1 MKSLIIE
8 RPEKQSAAQRFGFGL
23 LTIAF
28 WGLFAY
34 FIRPVL
40 TLGAWVVGLWR
51 FQDVMIE
58 AHGIEHLGR
67 LLLLYGV
74 IILCMALVLI
84 AWSFYNLFRY
94 GHNEKR
100 INQPQPVTVEMLGDF
115 FKVAPEKI
123 KAWQEMKNI
132 TLGFNPDGSLLA
144 EEHNTTKKPV

>member
-1 MKSLIIE
+1 MKPMIIE

-23 LTIAF
+23 LTIVF

-34 FIRPVL
+34 FIRPIL

-67 LLLLYGV
+67 LLLLYG
-74 IILCMALVLI
+74 IIIFCMALVLI
-84 AWSFYNLFRY
+84 TWSFYNLLRY

-100 INQPQPVTVEMLGDF
+100 LNQPPPVTEEMLREF
-115 FKVAPEKI
+115 FKVDPEKI
-123 KAWQEMKNI
+123 KSWQQMKNL
-132 TLGFNPDGSLLA
+132 TLGFNPDGSLIA
-144 EEHNTTKKPV
+144 EEHISTKKPV